1 MMNKFE
7 GKVVLITGA
16 NSGIGQA
23 SALAFAREGARV
35 VLAARRVQQGEDTVR
50 LMKQNGGDAIFVKT
64 DVSNSA
70 EVEAL
75 MRATI
80 EMYGRLDFAVNN
92 AGTAGNLGPAAEMS
106 EEEWDSVIGTN
117 LKGVW
122 LCLKHEI
129 ALMTRQGG
137 GSIVNMSSVLGLLG
151 TSLGASAYVASK
163 HAIIGLTKATALEY
177 ASQGIRINAVCP
189 GYIKTALIEGATSN
203 QEVNDQLIAAHPIG
217 RLGNPDEVAET
228 VIWLCSDA
236 ASFVTGH
243 SLVVDGGFSAQ

>member
-1 MMNKFE
+1 MNRFE
-7 GKVVLITGA
+7 GKVAIITGA

-35 VLAARRVQQGEDTVR
+35 VLAARRVQQGEETVR
-50 LMKQNGGDAIFVKT
+50 LIKQNGGDANFIKT

-75 MRATI
+75 MRATV
-80 EMYGRLDFAVNN
+80 EMYGRMDFALNN
-92 AGTAGNLGPAAEMS
+92 AGTAGNLPIAEMS

-129 ALMTRQGG
+129 ALMARQGG
-137 GSIVNMSSVLGLLG
+137 GAIVNMSSVLGLLG

-177 ASQGIRINAVCP
+177 ASQGIRVNAVCP

-203 QEVNDQLIAAHPIG
+203 PDVNDQLIAAHPIG
-217 RLGNPDEVAET
+217 RLGNPPEVAEA

-243 SLVVDGGFSAQ
+243 SMVVDGGYSAQ

>member
-1 MMNKFE
+1 MINRFE
-7 GKVVLITGA
+7 GKVALVTGA

-23 SALAFAREGARV
+23 SALAFAREGASV
-35 VLAARRVQQGEDTVR
+35 VLAARRLEQGEETVR
-50 LMKQNGGDAIFVKT
+50 LIEKTRGTATFIKT

-75 MRATI
+75 IRATV
-80 EMYGRLDFAVNN
+80 ETYGRLDFALNN
-92 AGTAGNLGPAAEMS
+92 AGTSGNLAPAAEMS

-122 LCLKHEI
+122 LCLKQEI
-129 ALMTRQGG
+129 AVMTRQGG

-163 HAIIGLTKATALEY
+163 HAIIGLTKAAALEY
-177 ASQGIRINAVCP
+177 AGQGIRINAICP
-189 GYIKTALIEGATSN
+189 GYIKTALIEPATNNPDVKS
-203 QEVNDQLIAAHPIG
+203 QLIAAHPIG
-217 RLGNPDEVAET
+217 RLGNPEEVAEA
-228 VIWLCSDA
+228 VVWLCSDA

-243 SLVVDGGFSAQ
+243 SLVVDGGYTAQ